1 MPFYDVKKR
10 SAKEIVPGGW
20 IRTFWGEQMLLA
32 LVELEAHTEVPVH
45 THPHEQGGIL
55 LEGEMEMGI
64 GIETSILGPGDAYI
78 IPGNVQHWARTE
90 GIAARVLDIF
100 SPVREDYKY

>member
-1 MPFYDVKKR
+1 MPFFDIKER
-10 SAKEIVPGGW
+10 SAKEIVPGAW
-20 IRTFWGEQMLLA
+20 IHTFWGEHMLLA
-32 LVELEAHTEVPVH
+32 VVELGTHTEVPVH

-64 GIETSILGPGDAYI
+64 GIETRILGPGDTYI
-78 IPGNVQHWARTE
+78 VPGNVQHWART
-90 GIAARVLDIF
+90 GSTAARALDIF